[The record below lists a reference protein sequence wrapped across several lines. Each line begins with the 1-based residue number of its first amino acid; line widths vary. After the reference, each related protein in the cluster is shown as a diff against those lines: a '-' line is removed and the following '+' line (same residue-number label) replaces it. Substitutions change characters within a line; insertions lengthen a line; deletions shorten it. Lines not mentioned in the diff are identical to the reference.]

1 MGLEIAW
8 SLWKLRERH
17 NHFHLLWMRGN
28 FVTGKG
34 LPCLGMGLQR
44 ALTPAAPVP

>member
-17 NHFHLLWMRGN
+17 NHFHLLRMRGN

-34 LPCLGMGLQR
+34 LPCLGMGLWR